1 MSELHYDAFIS
12 YRHGGVDQYVAE
24 QLHKKLETF
33 KLPASIVR
41 EKKKKGEKYKIER
54 VFRDQEELPLS
65 DNLEGTIVKALEN
78 SDNLIVVCTPRF
90 SESIW
95 CLKEVETFI
104 KLHGRHNVYAVLV
117 EGEPGDSF
125 PKHLLVNEKGESVE
139 PLAADFRGKNK
150 AVINKKMK
158 TEILRLVAPIFDLN
172 FDDLRQR
179 HKERQAKA
187 IFRVSMTVSVLAI
200 AFAAFLGFVAI
211 RIANQNELI
220 MDQNIEINS
229 KKAEIEAQALSLEEM
244 NDTLLY
250 KQALSLAKESRD
262 LIDKGDRR
270 GAVEAAYNALT
281 TYDDI
286 EMPYTTEAQ
295 RALAEACYAYD
306 SRNYAKSIISFKG
319 YGIIEEYHATVD
331 GDFILMVDS
340 SNTLQV
346 IDLTNYKTIHKVNDV
361 ADRVGYG
368 SVSGF
373 IGSQYFYYI
382 TEKDHDYKFVVEKIN
397 SNKVVCTL
405 DNFYMSIFDDP
416 ESDYLLIEG
425 SSEMT
430 VFDKNK
436 LEVIYNYKGT
446 DSVSYAI
453 NDGDTLYTYESDYN
467 FSGNG
472 KLVKT
477 DITTGESIESDS
489 FGTDICKGTLID
501 DENIYLMASSLYAAL
516 SYDHI
521 FCFDKE
527 TLALK
532 WSNDVPSSKF
542 ISLNSY
548 DDNVVLDTS
557 SNIEVFDKESGTSKY
572 QFVFT
577 TDNLCDDFYVNTNG
591 ILVLNTYLSNGNMY
605 YINLTDLT
613 PPIEMNYTLDYNLD
627 SAVDFVNGTLGVG
640 YKSQDLLYI
649 AYKYCTYVQ
658 PLKEEVDDTRSYF
671 NVMNYAKWDDGY
683 DGCFYYGDSARDE
696 AEKLGLENAA
706 IVKSLNYSP
715 NNNYIVVSYDDY
727 TSEVINKKTL
737 EVIDS
742 IENVLALSDYFGE
755 DHNGNE
761 YYGHQYGYAIC
772 VNKDGKIEFVVETM
786 MGLVNQGGETKIVQ
800 KSKNYYA
807 DYEYVLYPIFDKDSL
822 LMIAEELMTMYED

>member
-1 MSELHYDAFIS
+1 MSKLHYDAFIS

-65 DNLEGTIVKALEN
+65 DNLEDEIVKALEN
-78 SDNLIVVCTPRF
+78 SDNLIVICTPRF

-104 KLHGRHNVYAVLV
+104 KLHGRKNIYAVLV
-117 EGEPGDSF
+117 EGEPGESF
-125 PKHLLVNEKGESVE
+125 PKYLLTNEKGELVE

-150 AVINKKMK
+150 ATINKKMK
-158 TEILRLVAPIFDLN
+158 IEILRLVAPIFGLN

-179 HKERQAKA
+179 HKERQNRA
-187 IFRVSMTVSVLAI
+187 IFRASMTVSILAI
-200 AFAAFLGFVAI
+200 AFAAFCGYVAV

-220 MDQNIEINS
+220 MDQNIEINN

-250 KQALSLAKESRD
+250 KQALSLAKESSD

-270 GAVEAAYNALT
+270 GAVEAAYHALT

-331 GDFILMVDS
+331 GDFLLMVDS

-425 SSEMT
+425 SSAIT

-436 LEVIYNYKGT
+436 LEVIYDYKGT
-446 DSVSYAI
+446 DSVSYATI
-453 NDGDTLYTYESDYN
+453 DGDTLYTYESD
-467 FSGNG
+467 FSFTGNC

-613 PPIEMNYTLDYNLD
+613 PPYEMNYTLDYNLD
-627 SAVDFVNGTLGVG
+627 SAVDFVNGTLGVC
-640 YKSQDLLYI
+640 YKSQELLYI

-658 PLKEEVDDTRSYF
+658 PLKDEVDDTRSYF

-696 AEKLGLENAA
+696 AAKLGLENAA
-706 IVKSLNYSP
+706 IVKCLNYSP
-715 NNNYIVVSYDDY
+715 KNNYIVVSYDDY

-742 IENVLALSDYFGE
+742 IENVLDLSDYFGE

-761 YYGHQYGYAIC
+761 YYGHQYGYAVC

-786 MGLVNQGGETKIVQ
+786 MGLVNQGNETKIVQ

-807 DYEYVLYPIFDKDSL
+807 DYEYVLYPIFDKESL
-822 LMIAEELMTMYED
+822 LMIAEELMTIYED